1 MKTTTTT
8 EGNTDITG
16 RVSDALFQE
25 ITHQS
30 GATLHCAQ
38 SGETWLDVGCGS
50 GEMTL
55 ALARV
60 VGGSGRVAGVDVNAS
75 QIRRARS
82 LAMKHGVAAEFAQ
95 ADAHALP
102 FADGSFDGVR
112 ADRVF
117 QHLQMRERALGEMIR
132 VARTGGWIC
141 VADPDWD
148 TLVIDS
154 PHRAMTRK
162 VVAFLSDRVHNGWSG
177 RQTPRLFRLAGLS
190 RLTIIP
196 GSLSLTDLNLADELY
211 GLRAAAQHLLKLGEV
226 MARDVGQWLA
236 SLDEANATGCFFC
249 CLTGFSVCARKPG

>member
-1 MKTTTTT
+1 MKTISTT
-8 EGNTDITG
+8 EGNLDITG

-25 ITHQS
+25 ITHQPD
-30 GATLHCAQ
+30 ATLHNART
-38 SGETWLDVGCGS
+38 GESWLDVGCGG
-50 GEMTL
+50 GEITL
-55 ALARV
+55 ALARL
-60 VGGSGRVAGVDVNAS
+60 VGGSGHVAGVDVNAS

-82 LAMKHGVAAEFAQ
+82 LAVKHGVAAEFAQ

-117 QHLQMRERALGEMIR
+117 QHLQIREQALAEMIR
-132 VARTGGWIC
+132 VVRIGGWIC

-162 VVAFLSDRVHNGWSG
+162 VVAFLSDRIHNGWSG
-177 RQTPRLFRLAGLS
+177 RQLPRLFKQAGLS
-190 RLTIIP
+190 RPTIIP

-211 GLRAAAQHLLKLGEV
+211 GLRAAAQHLLKSGDV
-226 MARDVGQWLA
+226 MARDVGQWIA